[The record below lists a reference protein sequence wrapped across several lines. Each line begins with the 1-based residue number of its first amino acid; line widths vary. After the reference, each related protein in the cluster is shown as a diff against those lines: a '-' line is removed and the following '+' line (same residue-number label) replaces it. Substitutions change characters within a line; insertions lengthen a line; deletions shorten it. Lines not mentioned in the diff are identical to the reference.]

1 MPTQKPRI
9 AVTLDPQVD
18 ATLDRLA
25 EAMGKPKATFVADL
39 LLEMVP
45 QFDGLAK
52 IAKAAKAGN
61 KVAAKRALR
70 HLMGDAFA
78 EAVALTQ
85 PDLYPPA
92 AKRTR

>member
-9 AVTLDPQVD
+9 AVTLDPKAD
-18 ATLDRLA
+18 RALDNLA
-25 EAMGKPKATFVADL
+25 EAMGKPKATIVSEL

-45 QFDGLAK
+45 QLEGLAK
-52 IAKAAKAGN
+52 ISRAAKAGN
-61 KVAAKRALR
+61 KAAAKRALR